1 MRACMQVGRQACAS
15 VVVACLR
22 PAGLFLT
29 TRALAGPLVEV
40 GKGKLSPDDVRG
52 ILQSGLRREAGVSVA
67 PHGLIMAN
75 VIYDPDD

>member
-1 MRACMQVGRQACAS
+1 M
-15 VVVACLR
+15 
-22 PAGLFLT
+22 
-29 TRALAGPLVEV
+29 EV

-75 VIYDPDD
+75 VIYDPYD